1 MQVVS
6 IELEAPMSTQRF
18 EETRTSSG
26 GARADDSSTTKAK
39 QVTDEAA
46 GQAKKLAS
54 DAQDQVREVAGDIKD
69 HARDLMD
76 QTRTEARH
84 QADEGA
90 KRAAGGLRTVGQQ
103 LQALRE
109 GRVQDA
115 GPLSGYA
122 DQARAKVEALASRL
136 DRDGVN
142 GVATDLTGFARR
154 RPGLFLLGCAGAG
167 FAIARIVRSSQ
178 AASGDDTNRSMTT
191 GNGSPMMANPTLVE
205 SDMVGAVGRPVI
217 GAP

>member
-6 IELEAPMSTQRF
+6 IELEALMSTQRF
-18 EETRTSSG
+18 EEPGTAAG
-26 GARADDSSTTKAK
+26 GAGAGGSASAK
-39 QVTDEAA
+39 DVAQEAG
-46 GQAKKLAS
+46 GQAKKLAA

-69 HARDLMD
+69 HARELME
-76 QTRTEARH
+76 QTRSEARH
-84 QADEGA
+84 QADEGT

-122 DQARAKVEALASRL
+122 DQARAKVEALAARL
-136 DRDGVN
+136 DRDGVD
-142 GVATDLTGFARR
+142 GVASDLTGFARR

-167 FAIARIVRSSQ
+167 FALARIVRSGQ
-178 AASGDDTNRSMTT
+178 AAAGDDPHRASAA
-191 GNGSPMMANPTLVE
+191 GNGAALPANPTVVE
-205 SDMVGAVGRPVI
+205 SDLVGAGGRPVM

>member
-1 MQVVS
+1 VS

-26 GARADDSSTTKAK
+26 GVDADDSATTKAK

-54 DAQDQVREVAGDIKD
+54 DAQDQAREVAGDIKD

-136 DRDGVN
+136 DREGVN
-142 GVATDLTGFARR
+142 GVASDLTGFARR

-178 AASGDDTNRSMTT
+178 AAASEGDNGSMAR
-191 GNGSPMMANPTLVE
+191 GNGAPLTANPTVLE
-205 SDMVGAVGRPVI
+205 ADMVGVVDRPVI